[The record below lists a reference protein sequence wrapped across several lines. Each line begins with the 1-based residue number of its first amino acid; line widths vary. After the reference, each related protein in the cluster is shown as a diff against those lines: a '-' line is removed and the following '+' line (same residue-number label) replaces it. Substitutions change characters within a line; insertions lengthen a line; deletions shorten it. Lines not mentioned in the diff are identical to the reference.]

1 MKLELTTPALL
12 FSTVSLLIL
21 AFNNRFISI
30 AQLIRNLHDKYKS
43 SSDQTLL
50 PQIKKLRKR
59 LSLIRDMQVIAI
71 SSLLLSV
78 VTMLLLFYDLRKIA
92 DVTFAI
98 SLLMLVTAMLLAVA
112 ELLISTNALHI
123 MLQDAEN
130 SNTRKPAR
138 FKMPDFIMRTIYEK
152 EESLN

>member
-30 AQLIRNLHDKYKS
+30 AQLIRNLHEKHKNNND
-43 SSDQTLL
+43 DTLL
-50 PQIKKLRKR
+50 PQIKKLRRR

-78 VTMLLLFYDLRKIA
+78 VTMLLLFYDLKKIA
-92 DVTFAI
+92 NVTFAV

-112 ELLISTNALHI
+112 ELLVSTNALRI
-123 MLQDAEN
+123 MLHDAEN
-130 SNTRKPAR
+130 HKERKYLKL
-138 FKMPDFIMRTIYEK
+138 KMPDFITRNIYEK
-152 EESLN
+152 ESLN

>member
-30 AQLIRNLHDKYKS
+30 AQLIRNLHDKYKNNN
-43 SSDQTLL
+43 DDTLL

-59 LSLIRDMQVIAI
+59 LSLIRDMQVVAI
-71 SSLLLSV
+71 SSLLMSV
-78 VTMLLLFYDLRKIA
+78 ITMLLLFYDLKKIA
-92 DVTFAI
+92 NVTFAI

-112 ELLISTNALHI
+112 ELLISTNALRI

-130 SNTRKPAR
+130 SKERKYPR
-138 FKMPDFIMRTIYEK
+138 FKMPQFITRNIYEK
-152 EESLN
+152 ESLN

>member
-1 MKLELTTPALL
+1 MNLELSTPALL

-30 AQLIRNLHDKYKS
+30 AQLIRNLHQQYKHNNDDS
-43 SSDQTLL
+43 LL

-59 LSLIRDMQVIAI
+59 LSLIRDMQVVAI

-78 VTMLLLFYDLRKIA
+78 ISMLLLFYELKKIA
-92 DVTFAI
+92 NVTFAI
-98 SLLMLVTAMLLAVA
+98 SLVMLVTAMVLAVA
-112 ELLISTNALHI
+112 ELLVSTNALKILLH
-123 MLQDAEN
+123 ETETN
-130 SNTRKPAR
+130 RTRRYRRIKLPEFIAR
-138 FKMPDFIMRTIYEK
+138 NIFE

>member
-1 MKLELTTPALL
+1 MQLELTTPALL

-30 AQLIRNLHDKYKS
+30 AQLIRNLHDKYKNS
-43 SSDQTLL
+43 NDETLL
-50 PQIKKLRKR
+50 PQIKKLRRR

-92 DVTFAI
+92 NVTFAI
-98 SLLMLVTAMLLAVA
+98 SLVMLVGAMLLAVA
-112 ELLISTNALHI
+112 ELLISTNALRI
-123 MLQDAEN
+123 MLQDAE
-130 SNTRKPAR
+130 TGERKQAR
-138 FKMPDFIMRTIYEK
+138 FKMPEFISRAIYEK
-152 EESLN
+152 ESLN